1 MILSSMCNGDPPP
14 PGFND
19 LLGVF
24 LPKGSTDED
33 TAKSAKRTADNTRPL
48 GLKNTDN
55 KTVAAVANR
64 SITPTIAANADNSQN
79 GFVIRRQGI
88 DNVAVLDAQSR
99 IQDHIAG
106 ANPALTTENLPIMP
120 LYDFCAAFP
129 SVAHEFIFIVLTAL
143 KIPQGLFLFLKSLYE
158 NIRCVGCFDGVS
170 IFLYLIQSGIIQ
182 GCPASGSVFVL
193 VVDGFLKLLNTIE
206 KEATTRAFAD
216 DIGSVIPALHMLPK
230 YYRAF
235 NVFERIS
242 GLGLK
247 ATKMCHHP
255 PWQKTHSRTH

>member
-1 MILSSMCNGDPPP
+1 MCNGEHPSQ
-14 PGFND
+14 GFND

-33 TAKSAKRTADNTRPL
+33 TAKSAKRSAENTRPL

-55 KTVAAVANR
+55 KVVAAVTNR
-64 SITPTIAANADNSQN
+64 SITPTIATNSDKSQN
-79 GFVIRRQGI
+79 GFVIGRQGI
-88 DNVAVLDAQSR
+88 DNVIALDTQAR

-106 ANPALTTENLPIMP
+106 NNKNLTTENIPIMP

-129 SVAHEFIFIVLTAL
+129 SVAHEFIFIILTAL
-143 KIPQGLFLFLKSLYE
+143 KIPQGLYLFLKSIYE
-158 NIRCVGCFDGVS
+158 NIRCVGCFDGVN
-170 IFLYLIQSGIIQ
+170 IFLYLIESGIIQ

-193 VVDGFLKLLNTIE
+193 VVDGFLRFLNTIS
-206 KEATTRAFAD
+206 KDATTRAFAD
-216 DIGSVIPALHMLPK
+216 DIGSVIPTLNLLPK

-235 NVFERIS
+235 NLFERVS

-247 ATKMCHHP
+247 AKKCVIIPLAKH
-255 PWQKTHSRTH
+255 